1 MTNITQKIEKQI
13 ASLQSKIEALSG
25 DYLTN
30 TRKRQQE
37 QRERDKRKDDY
48 RMHIQALEYLK
59 QQAEAGELTPFM
71 QNLTVSAFYEDMRCF
86 SASKEYSVNNPY
98 IEFKYPRPDDVRVKR
113 LQKAGI
119 YTTEDLTEAV
129 TQYDRLVKSAVT
141 PPDKDAIRLRDLL
154 FKARLC
160 QEGDIQ
166 FTPEALA
173 KKVIALSGI
182 DSDSRVLEPEA
193 GIGSIADAAREITEH
208 VDCIERMCDF
218 CEILQL
224 KKHHVIANDLL
235 ETESEP
241 VYDAVLMNPPFSEE
255 CEHIQKAFEFVRPGG
270 SLVAVCSPAVE
281 WKGTR
286 KYTQF
291 RDWLAEHPHSFSKPS
306 DGKFEMTGVNT
317 VILVMDKA
325 A

>member
-37 QRERDKRKDDY
+37 QRERDKKKDDY
-48 RMHIQALEYLK
+48 RMHIQMLEYLK
-59 QQAEAGELTPFM
+59 RQAEADELTPLM
-71 QNLTVSAFYEDMRCF
+71 QNLAVSAFYEDMRCF
-86 SASKEYSVNNPY
+86 SASKKYCESNSY

-119 YTTEDLTEAV
+119 YTTEDLIEAV
-129 TQYDRLVKSAVT
+129 AQYDSHVQSAVT
-141 PPDKDAIRLRDLL
+141 PPDKDAIRLRDLI
-154 FKARLC
+154 FKARLN

-173 KKVIALSGI
+173 KEIVALSGI

-193 GIGSIADAAREITEH
+193 GIGNIADEAKEITEH
-208 VDCIERMCDF
+208 VDCIERMYDF
-218 CEILQL
+218 REILKL
-224 KKHHVIANDLL
+224 KKHSVISDDLL
-235 ETESEP
+235 ETESNP

-270 SLVAVCSPAVE
+270 SLVAVCSNCIQ
-281 WKGTR
+281 WKENR
-286 KYTQF
+286 RYSQF
-291 RDWLAEHPHSFSKPS
+291 RDWLAEHTHSIAEANA
-306 DGKFEMTGVNT
+306 KFEMTGVHT

>member
-13 ASLQSKIEALSG
+13 TSLQSKIEALSG

-59 QQAEAGELTPFM
+59 RQAEAGKLTPLM

-86 SASKEYSVNNPY
+86 SASKEYCENHPY
-98 IEFKYPRPDDVRVKR
+98 IAFKYPRPDDVRVKR

-119 YTTEDLTEAV
+119 YTTEELTEAV
-129 TQYDRLVKSAVT
+129 DQYDRLVKLAVT

-173 KKVIALSGI
+173 KEVVALSGI

-193 GIGSIADAAREITEH
+193 GIGSIADAAKEITEH

-218 CEILQL
+218 CEILKL
-224 KKHHVIANDLL
+224 KKHHVISNDLL

-270 SLVAVCSPAVE
+270 SLVAVCSPAIE

-291 RDWLAEHPHSFSKPS
+291 RDWLAEYSHSFSKPS
-306 DGKFEMTGVNT
+306 DGKFEMTGMST
-317 VILVMDKA
+317 VILVIDKA
-325 A
+325 V

>member
-1 MTNITQKIEKQI
+1 MTNIIQKIEKQI
-13 ASLQSKIEALSG
+13 ASLQNKIEALSG
-25 DYLTN
+25 DYRTN
-30 TRKRQQE
+30 TWKRQQE
-37 QRERDKRKDDY
+37 QRERDKKKEDY
-48 RMHIQALEYLK
+48 RMHIQLLEHLK
-59 QQAEAGELTPFM
+59 RQAETDELTPLM
-71 QNLTVSAFYEDMRCF
+71 RNLAVSAFYEDMRCF
-86 SASKEYSVNNPY
+86 SASKEYCISNPY

-119 YTTEDLTEAV
+119 YTTEDLIEAV
-129 TQYDRLVKSAVT
+129 TQYDSLVQSAVT
-141 PPDKDAIRLRDLL
+141 PPDKDAIRLRDLI
-154 FKARLC
+154 FKARLN

-173 KKVIALSGI
+173 KEVVALSGI

-193 GIGSIADAAREITEH
+193 GIGNIADKAKEITEH
-208 VDCIERMCDF
+208 VDCIERMYDF
-218 CEILQL
+218 REILKL
-224 KKHHVIANDLL
+224 KKHHVISNDLL
-235 ETESEP
+235 ETESKP

-270 SLVAVCSPAVE
+270 SLVAVCSPAIE
-281 WKGTR
+281 WKQTR

-291 RDWLAEHPHSFSKPS
+291 RDWLAEHPHSFSQLS
-306 DGKFEMTGVNT
+306 DGKFEMTGVHT

>member
-1 MTNITQKIEKQI
+1 M
-13 ASLQSKIEALSG
+13 
-25 DYLTN
+25 
-30 TRKRQQE
+30 
-37 QRERDKRKDDY
+37 
-48 RMHIQALEYLK
+48 LEYLK
-59 QQAEAGELTPFM
+59 RQAEADELTPLM
-71 QNLTVSAFYEDMRCF
+71 QNLAVSAFYEDMRCF
-86 SASKEYSVNNPY
+86 SASKKYCVSNSY

-119 YTTEDLTEAV
+119 YTTEDLIEAV
-129 TQYDRLVKSAVT
+129 AQYDRLVQSAIT
-141 PPDKDAIRLRDLL
+141 PPDQDAIRLRDLI
-154 FKARLC
+154 FKARMY

-173 KKVIALSGI
+173 KEVVALSGI

-193 GIGSIADAAREITEH
+193 GIGSIADEAKEITEH
-208 VDCIERMCDF
+208 VDCIERMYDF
-218 CEILQL
+218 QEILKL
-224 KKHHVIANDLL
+224 KKHSVISDDLL
-235 ETESEP
+235 ETESNP

-270 SLVAVCSPAVE
+270 SLVAVCSPAIQ
-281 WKGTR
+281 WKETR

-291 RDWLAEHPHSFSKPS
+291 RDWLAEHSHSFSKPADS
-306 DGKFEMTGVNT
+306 KFEMTGVHT

>member
-30 TRKRQQE
+30 TKKRQQE

-48 RMHIQALEYLK
+48 RMHIQVLEHLK
-59 QQAEAGELTPFM
+59 QQAEAGELTPLM

-86 SASKEYSVNNPY
+86 SASKEYCGSNPY

-113 LQKAGI
+113 LQKVGI
-119 YTTEDLTEAV
+119 HTTEDLTEAV
-129 TQYDRLVKSAVT
+129 AQYDRLVKSAVT
-141 PPDKDAIRLRDLL
+141 PPDKDAIRLRDLI
-154 FKARLC
+154 FNARLH

-166 FTPEALA
+166 FTPETLA
-173 KKVIALSGI
+173 KEVVALSGI
-182 DSDSRVLEPEA
+182 DADSRVLEPEA
-193 GIGSIADAAREITEH
+193 GIGSIADAAKEITDH

-224 KKHHVIANDLL
+224 KKHRVIANDLL
-235 ETESEP
+235 ETESAP
-241 VYDAVLMNPPFSEE
+241 VYDAVLMNPPFSGE

-270 SLVAVCSPAVE
+270 SLVAVCSNCIQ
-281 WKGTR
+281 WKENCR
-286 KYTQF
+286 YSQF
-291 RDWLAEHPHSFSKPS
+291 RDWLAEHTHSIAETNA
-306 DGKFEMTGVNT
+306 KFEMTGVHT
-317 VILVMDKA
+317 VVLVMDKA